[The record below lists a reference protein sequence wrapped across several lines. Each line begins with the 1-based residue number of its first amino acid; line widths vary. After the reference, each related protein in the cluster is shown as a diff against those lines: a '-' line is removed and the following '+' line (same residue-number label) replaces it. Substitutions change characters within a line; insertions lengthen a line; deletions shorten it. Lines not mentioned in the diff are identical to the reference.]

1 MAEKKNK
8 RIKSIGHRPTT
19 PKMKKEK
26 VPTKG
31 GPSSRGK
38 WIACSPSPPTTLK
51 ATPWFF

>member
-26 VPTKG
+26 ELTKG
-31 GPSSRGK
+31 VPSVKGK
-38 WIACSPSPPTTLK
+38 WVHVLLHLLLHQR
-51 ATPWFF
+51 